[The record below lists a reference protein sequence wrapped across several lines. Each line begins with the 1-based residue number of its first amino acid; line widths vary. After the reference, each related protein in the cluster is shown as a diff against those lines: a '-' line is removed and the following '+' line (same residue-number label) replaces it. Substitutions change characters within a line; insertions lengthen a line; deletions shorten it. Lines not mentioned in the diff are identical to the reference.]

1 MEKRTYSRVAAS
13 ISGRFRIL
21 SSGDDQPIYSGWS
34 RTSIKDVEQALQ
46 QAKLPEAMV
55 QFLANMDAKL
65 DTILG
70 QMQKD
75 TLREDFPFRLQATEI
90 SGAGLRFSTTNQ
102 LSEHSYVEI
111 VLFLRQYPLI
121 VSSAIGK
128 ITRINQ
134 QSSVD
139 SAGEYALEFTA
150 IHDND
155 LEQVIAFV
163 FDQERR
169 LIRQH
174 KWE

>member
-1 MEKRTYSRVAAS
+1 MEKRAYSRVAAS

-21 SSGDDQPIYSGWS
+21 SSGDDQPMYSGWS
-34 RTSIKDVEQALQ
+34 RTNIKDVEQALQ

-55 QFLANMDAKL
+55 QFLASMDAKL
-65 DTILG
+65 DAILG

-75 TLREDFPFRLQATEI
+75 TLQEDFPHKLRGTEI
-90 SGAGLRFSTTNQ
+90 SGAGLRFTASDKI
-102 LSEHSYVEI
+102 SENSYVEI

-121 VSSAIGK
+121 VASAIGR
-128 ITRINQ
+128 ITRESQLPSEN
-134 QSSVD
+134 STS
-139 SAGEYALEFTA
+139 EYALEFTA

-169 LIRQH
+169 LIRQY